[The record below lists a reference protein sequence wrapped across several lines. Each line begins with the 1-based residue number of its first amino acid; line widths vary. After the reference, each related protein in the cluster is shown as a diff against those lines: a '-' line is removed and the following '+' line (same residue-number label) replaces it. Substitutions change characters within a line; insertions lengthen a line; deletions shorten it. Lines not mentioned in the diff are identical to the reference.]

1 MALNKNEM
9 GRILAVDYGQKRTGL
24 AVTDSLQI
32 IANPLETV
40 RTHDLFTYL
49 EKYIQLNDVESMVVG
64 EPVRMSG
71 EASDI
76 EVQISGFIK
85 RFQKKFPTIPVARHD
100 ESYTSIMAQQSMIEM
115 GLKKKERQKKALVD
129 TIAAT
134 LILQA
139 YMQTIRK

>member
-1 MALNKNEM
+1 M

-24 AVTDSLQI
+24 AVTDPLKI

-49 EKYIQLNDVESMVVG
+49 ESYIKSNEVESIVVG
-64 EPVRMSG
+64 EPKRMSG
-71 EASDI
+71 EASAI
-76 EVQISGFIK
+76 EVQISAFCK
-85 RFQKKFPTIPVARHD
+85 RFEKKFPTITVFRHD

-115 GLKKKERQKKALVD
+115 GLKKKERQNKAMID

-134 LILQA
+134 LILQS
-139 YMQTIRK
+139 YMQTIHNTI